1 MENYSSLNSSNS
13 SSLVNGMTNFG
24 ELLNNY
30 SSRINERISKCN
42 KIDIEE
48 LKLFC
53 EKIIHE
59 SEIYNSKLENW
70 YDANYNEDVV
80 KLHQNLSIFDNK
92 IKLYN
97 ISNAVIIN

>member
-1 MENYSSLNSSNS
+1 MENYNSLNSS
-13 SSLVNGMTNFG
+13 SLINGMTNFG

-53 EKIIHE
+53 EKIINE
-59 SEIYNSKLENW
+59 SEKYNSNLENW
-70 YDANYNEDVV
+70 YDTNYNEDVA
-80 KLHQNLSIFDNK
+80 KLLQNISNFDDK

-97 ISNAVIIN
+97 LSNAVIIN

>member
-1 MENYSSLNSSNS
+1 MENYSSLNS

-59 SEIYNSKLENW
+59 SEKYNSKLENW
-70 YDANYNEDVV
+70 YDTNYNEDVA
-80 KLHQNLSIFDNK
+80 KLLQNISNFDDK

-97 ISNAVIIN
+97 LSNAVIIN

>member
-1 MENYSSLNSSNS
+1 MLIYISIMENISLINN
-13 SSLVNGMTNFG
+13 VDNFG

-42 KIDIEE
+42 KIDIDE

-53 EKIIHE
+53 EKIINA
-59 SEIYNSKLENW
+59 SEKYNSNLENW
-70 YDANYNEDVV
+70 YDSNYNEDVD
-80 KLHQNLSIFDNK
+80 KLHENLLIFDDK

-97 ISNAVIIN
+97 INNAVIIN

>member
-1 MENYSSLNSSNS
+1 MENYSSLNSTN
-13 SSLVNGMTNFG
+13 LINGISNFG

-30 SSRINERISKCN
+30 SSRINEKISKCN

-53 EKIIHE
+53 EKIINE
-59 SEIYNSKLENW
+59 SEKYNSNLENW
-70 YDANYNEDVV
+70 YDDDYNEDIS
-80 KLHQNLSIFDNK
+80 KLHQNLLILDDK

-97 ISNAVIIN
+97 ISNALIVN

>member
-1 MENYSSLNSSNS
+1 MEKYNSLNS
-13 SSLVNGMTNFG
+13 SSLVNGMINFG

-30 SSRINERISKCN
+30 SSRINERISKCS

-59 SEIYNSKLENW
+59 SEKYNSKLENW
-70 YDANYNEDVV
+70 YDVNYNEDVA
-80 KLHQNLSIFDNK
+80 KLLQNISNFDDK
-92 IKLYN
+92 IKIYN
-97 ISNAVIIN
+97 LSNAVIIN

>member
-1 MENYSSLNSSNS
+1 MQDYSSISLINS
-13 SSLVNGMTNFG
+13 VNNFS

-30 SSRINERISKCN
+30 SSRINERISKCS

-53 EKIIHE
+53 DKIIQE
-59 SEIYNSKLENW
+59 SEKYNSNLENW
-70 YDANYNEDVV
+70 YDDNYHEDII
-80 KLHQNLSIFDNK
+80 KLHQNLEIFNDK

-97 ISNAVIIN
+97 ISNAIIIN